1 MPEKYHYK
9 AIVVEKARFKH
20 REISSSFIK
29 SLVKDGSITTANYL
43 LTYPYPVEGIVK
55 HGKHL
60 GSELGFPTCNVEWPA
75 HKVLPPKGVY
85 VSRVYIDGE
94 VYGAISN
101 IGVKPTVSDEN
112 KVLIESYLYGYSGD
126 AYGKNVKIE
135 LLEFRRPEHKFSS
148 IKEMQVRV
156 RQDIQYV
163 REYFEKE

>member
-1 MPEKYHYK
+1 M
-9 AIVVEKARFKH
+9 
-20 REISSSFIK
+20 
-29 SLVKDGSITTANYL
+29 
-43 LTYPYPVEGIVK
+43 
-55 HGKHL
+55 
-60 GSELGFPTCNVEWPA
+60 GFPTCNVEWPA

-112 KVLIESYLYGYSGD
+112 RVLIESYLYGYSGD

-156 RQDIQYV
+156 RHDIQYV